1 MAIVERG
8 GVAKG
13 EWFEHVSDPQYLEE
27 GRFRGISRVSVVK
40 LGIGIKKPQSE
51 RKAYTM
57 ERREALRLMIT
68 TVVALLVSCRKNPP
82 LEVNVVPENTA
93 APTKSPTQ
101 TTAPTQT
108 ALPAATELSQPTPT
122 TQRVV
127 DQETQAENG
136 LPTVYMTTNISG
148 EGLMNL
154 YQTLDHQA
162 HGNVAVK
169 ISSGEP
175 GGHYFLAPAL
185 IEPLVSA
192 VNGTI
197 VECNTVYGGRRSTTA
212 SHHQVMVDH
221 GFAAIAPVDIMDAD
235 ADMELPIE
243 GGKHLAAA
251 VVGSHYSNY
260 DFTINLAHFKGHG
273 MAGFGGVIK
282 NMSIG
287 ISSAAGKGLIHS
299 AGASATPIWS
309 TEQNAFLESMVEAF
323 KGIADYVGENIIYIN
338 VMNNLS
344 VDCDCD
350 SNPSPPTMEEIGILA
365 SLDPVAVD
373 QACIDLVYG
382 SPDGQDLIKRIESR
396 NGLHALAHAETM
408 GLGSRQYKLV
418 RIDS

>member
-1 MAIVERG
+1 M
-8 GVAKG
+8 
-13 EWFEHVSDPQYLEE
+13 L
-27 GRFRGISRVSVVK
+27 
-40 LGIGIKKPQSE
+40 
-51 RKAYTM
+51 
-57 ERREALRLMIT
+57 
-68 TVVALLVSCRKNPP
+68 
-82 LEVNVVPENTA
+82 
-93 APTKSPTQ
+93 
-101 TTAPTQT
+101 
-108 ALPAATELSQPTPT
+108 
-122 TQRVV
+122 
-127 DQETQAENG
+127 
-136 LPTVYMTTNISG
+136 
-148 EGLMNL
+148 
-154 YQTLDHQA
+154 
-162 HGNVAVK
+162 
-169 ISSGEP
+169 
-175 GGHYFLAPAL
+175 
-185 IEPLVSA
+185 
-192 VNGTI
+192 
-197 VECNTVYGGRRSTTA
+197 
-212 SHHQVMVDH
+212 VDH

-350 SNPSPPTMEEIGILA
+350 SNPSLPTMEEIGILA

-396 NGLHALAHAETM
+396 IGLHALAHAETM
-408 GLGSRQYKLV
+408 GLGSRQYNMV